1 MPGHP
6 ERPRDRA
13 GHQPKLPAAHDQ
25 LREAQTYRRRGQT
38 TRAKLE
44 IIAACLAAI
53 DECGCGEDQR

>member
-6 ERPRDRA
+6 ELMGDRPAAR
-13 GHQPKLPAAHDQ
+13 PKLPAAHDQ
-25 LREAQTYRRRGQT
+25 LREASVYRRRGQT

-44 IIAACLAAI
+44 IIAACLKAI